1 MKKKT
6 IKEYIINWF
15 ANALLF
21 IMFFF
26 IIYGFLKSCDK
37 QDNYTFPVRNI
48 TIDSIKKD
56 NDKIIIEVEL
66 LDSIK
71 HVKTI
76 EVKALD
82 NDSTLKLFYELIR
95 K

>member
-15 ANALLF
+15 ANTLLF

-37 QDNYTFPVRNI
+37 QDNYTSPVRDI

-76 EVKALD
+76 EAKALD